1 MWKELILDVPHRQVV
16 FTIPQDAEDRCQSS
30 HFIENHKV
38 IDKIID
44 HLKLIFAAEHQKEIL
59 ILKMQTTVV
68 KQK

>member
-38 IDKIID
+38 ID